1 MLLKQRFSRATAG
14 VVSSPRDG
22 WPRTGLHRWTLA
34 GMASHSVTKKGS
46 RGIQVCLVSCAHH
59 GGAAPVRRTAS
70 QPTTTPR
77 LSPPPPPSAPPLENC
92 YRQTT
97 IRQAPRNTCKTICE
111 QRHRLARSVAASFA
125 PLCLRPFPEEDSFV
139 FRGACSNNSNMKV
152 NCCSP
157 G

>member
-1 MLLKQRFSRATAG
+1 MCPPLGMDGLERGCTDGRWRGWHRILSPKKAAAASRSA
-14 VVSSPRDG
+14 SSAVPTMEARHLCG
-22 WPRTGLHRWTLA
+22 GLPLN
-34 GMASHSVTKKGS
+34 
-46 RGIQVCLVSCAHH
+46 
-59 GGAAPVRRTAS
+59 
-70 QPTTTPR
+70 QPPPR
-77 LSPPPPPSAPPLENC
+77 LSPPPPSAPPLENC